1 MTTFYLPGC
10 KFTKLDPQASK
21 ALIRFCKE
29 QLDAIILGCCS
40 KEFATPKANDTVIY
54 VCPTCALIMQESS
67 PSVKLKSIYEVV
79 LEYDCLPTKK
89 KPLSWVDLKKEKI
102 TVQDCWRSRNHP
114 NLQASV
120 REILKKMNASI
131 VELENNYEH
140 SDYCGSSL
148 LQEPSPRYKTF
159 APNLFKDPIFKPC
172 SFEEQEKILSKHAEQ
187 YSTVFVGCYCTGCF
201 EGIQRMNSRFSPN
214 QTETHIPATQANS
227 KKLKPVHIASLVA
240 QSLVSS

>member
-29 QLDAIILGCCS
+29 QLDAIILGCCL
-40 KEFATPKANDTVIY
+40 KEFAMPKANDTVIY

-79 LEYDCLPTKK
+79 LEYDCLP
-89 KPLSWVDLKKEKI
+89 PLSWVDLKKEKI

-131 VELENNYEH
+131 VELENNFEH

>member
-40 KEFATPKANDTVIY
+40 KEFAMPKANDTVIY

-89 KPLSWVDLKKEKI
+89 KPLSWVDLKKEKLPYKTAGVPEI
-102 TVQDCWRSRNHP
+102 TQTFK
-114 NLQASV
+114 LQSE
-120 REILKKMNASI
+120 RFLKK
-131 VELENNYEH
+131 
-140 SDYCGSSL
+140 
-148 LQEPSPRYKTF
+148 
-159 APNLFKDPIFKPC
+159 
-172 SFEEQEKILSKHAEQ
+172 
-187 YSTVFVGCYCTGCF
+187 
-201 EGIQRMNSRFSPN
+201 
-214 QTETHIPATQANS
+214 
-227 KKLKPVHIASLVA
+227 
-240 QSLVSS
+240 

>member
-40 KEFATPKANDTVIY
+40 KEFAMPKANDTVIY

-79 LEYDCLPTKK
+79 LEYDCLP
-89 KPLSWVDLKKEKI
+89 PLSWVDLKKEKI

-131 VELENNYEH
+131 VELENNFEH

-148 LQEPSPRYKTF
+148 LQEPSLRYKTF

-201 EGIQRMNSRFSPN
+201 EGIQRMNSRFSSN

>member
-40 KEFATPKANDTVIY
+40 KEFAMPKANDTVFY
-54 VCPTCALIMQESS
+54 VCPICALIMQESS

-79 LEYDCLPTKK
+79 LEYDCLP
-89 KPLSWVDLKKEKI
+89 PLSWVDLKKEKI

-131 VELENNYEH
+131 VELENNFEH

-172 SFEEQEKILSKHAEQ
+172 SFEELEKILSKHAEQ

-201 EGIQRMNSRFSPN
+201 EGIQRMNSRFSSN

-227 KKLKPVHIASLVA
+227 KKLKPEHKASIVA
-240 QSLVSS
+240 QSLVST

>member
-21 ALIRFCKE
+21 TLIRFCKE

-40 KEFATPKANDTVIY
+40 KEFATPKENDTLIY
-54 VCPTCALIMQESS
+54 VCPTCALIMQESN

-79 LEYDCLPTKK
+79 LEYESFPTKK
-89 KPLSWVDLKKEKI
+89 KPLSWVDLKKEII

-120 REILKKMNASI
+120 REIFKKMNASI

-148 LQEPSPRYKTF
+148 LQEPSPRYKTL

-172 SFEEQEKILSKHAEQ
+172 SFEEQEKNTKQTRRTILN
-187 YSTVFVGCYCTGCF
+187 CF
-201 EGIQRMNSRFSPN
+201 CWVLL
-214 QTETHIPATQANS
+214 HW
-227 KKLKPVHIASLVA
+227 LL
-240 QSLVSS
+240 

>member
-1 MTTFYLPGC
+1 MKWCLNTIAYHLYHGLISKRKKLPYKTAGVPEITQTF
-10 KFTKLDPQASK
+10 KLQSE
-21 ALIRFCKE
+21 RF
-29 QLDAIILGCCS
+29 
-40 KEFATPKANDTVIY
+40 
-54 VCPTCALIMQESS
+54 
-67 PSVKLKSIYEVV
+67 
-79 LEYDCLPTKK
+79 
-89 KPLSWVDLKKEKI
+89 
-102 TVQDCWRSRNHP
+102 
-114 NLQASV
+114 
-120 REILKKMNASI
+120 LKKMNASI
-131 VELENNYEH
+131 VELENNFEH

-201 EGIQRMNSRFSPN
+201 EGIQRMNSRFSSN

>member
-40 KEFATPKANDTVIY
+40 KEFAMPKANDTVIY

-79 LEYDCLPTKK
+79 LEYDCLP
-89 KPLSWVDLKKEKI
+89 PLSWVDLKKEKI

-131 VELENNYEH
+131 VELENIFEH

-201 EGIQRMNSRFSPN
+201 EGIQRMNSRFSSN

>member
-102 TVQDCWRSRNHP
+102 TVQDC
-114 NLQASV
+114 
-120 REILKKMNASI
+120 
-131 VELENNYEH
+131 
-140 SDYCGSSL
+140 
-148 LQEPSPRYKTF
+148 
-159 APNLFKDPIFKPC
+159 
-172 SFEEQEKILSKHAEQ
+172 
-187 YSTVFVGCYCTGCF
+187 
-201 EGIQRMNSRFSPN
+201 
-214 QTETHIPATQANS
+214 
-227 KKLKPVHIASLVA
+227 
-240 QSLVSS
+240 

>member
-40 KEFATPKANDTVIY
+40 KEFAMPKANDTVIY

-79 LEYDCLPTKK
+79 LEYDCLP
-89 KPLSWVDLKKEKI
+89 PLSWVDLKKEKI

-131 VELENNYEH
+131 VELENNFGH

-201 EGIQRMNSRFSPN
+201 EGIQRMNSRFSSN

>member
-21 ALIRFCKE
+21 TLIRFYKE
-29 QLDAIILGCCS
+29 QFDAIILGCCS
-40 KEFATPKANDTVIY
+40 KEFATPKENDTVIY
-54 VCPTCALIMQESS
+54 VCPTCALIMQESN

-79 LEYDCLPTKK
+79 LEYDSLPTKK

-120 REILKKMNASI
+120 REILRKMNASI

-148 LQEPSPRYKTF
+148 LQEPSPRYKTL

-172 SFEEQEKILSKHAEQ
+172 SFEEQ
-187 YSTVFVGCYCTGCF
+187 
-201 EGIQRMNSRFSPN
+201 
-214 QTETHIPATQANS
+214 
-227 KKLKPVHIASLVA
+227 
-240 QSLVSS
+240 

>member
-1 MTTFYLPGC
+1 M
-10 KFTKLDPQASK
+10 
-21 ALIRFCKE
+21 
-29 QLDAIILGCCS
+29 
-40 KEFATPKANDTVIY
+40 PKANDTVIY

-79 LEYDCLPTKK
+79 LEYDCLP
-89 KPLSWVDLKKEKI
+89 PLSWVDLKKEKI

-131 VELENNYEH
+131 VELENNFEH

>member
-29 QLDAIILGCCS
+29 QLDEIILGCCS
-40 KEFATPKANDTVIY
+40 KEFAMPKANDTVIY

-79 LEYDCLPTKK
+79 LEYDCLP
-89 KPLSWVDLKKEKI
+89 PLSWVDLKKEKI

-131 VELENNYEH
+131 VELENNFEH

-201 EGIQRMNSRFSPN
+201 EGIQRMNSRFSSN

>member
-79 LEYDCLPTKK
+79 LEYDCLP
-89 KPLSWVDLKKEKI
+89 PLSWVDLKKEKI

-131 VELENNYEH
+131 VELENNFEH

-201 EGIQRMNSRFSPN
+201 EGIQRMNSRFSSN